1 MNELQ
6 NRYSPKKGPFWL
18 ICEPDITDNI
28 THGKLL
34 SFPVLQS
41 QATPSHKDIW
51 NLCKGTIKN
60 PWNYYPR
67 GRVEIKRGKAVIYAN
82 SRCFECADLSEQ
94 LGSAFNLGELPLNF
108 KADNSTHYTEGVFGK
123 YRYEPTT
130 ERSKHEHHKKIKRN
144 NF

>member
-18 ICEPDITDNI
+18 IREIRSNGNI
-28 THGKLL
+28 VPERLL
-34 SFPVLQS
+34 CRTVELS
-41 QATPSHKDIW
+41 QNTPSHKDIW
-51 NLCKGTIKN
+51 DSCKGTVKN

-67 GRVEIKRGKAVIYAN
+67 GRVEIKRGKVVIYAN
-82 SRCFECADLSEQ
+82 FRCFECADLSEQ
-94 LGSAFNLGELPLNF
+94 LRSAFNLGELPLNF

-123 YRYEPTT
+123 YRFEPTT

>member
-1 MNELQ
+1 MFLYNLKRKLRRLRIDSHLQESGYSYHHHCWEIVVSENEL
-6 NRYSPKKGPFWL
+6 L
-18 ICEPDITDNI
+18 IQLQECDIHTN
-28 THGKLL
+28 LL
-34 SFPVLQS
+34 
-41 QATPSHKDIW
+41 
-51 NLCKGTIKN
+51 NLL
-60 PWNYYPR
+60 
-67 GRVEIKRGKAVIYAN
+67 IYAN